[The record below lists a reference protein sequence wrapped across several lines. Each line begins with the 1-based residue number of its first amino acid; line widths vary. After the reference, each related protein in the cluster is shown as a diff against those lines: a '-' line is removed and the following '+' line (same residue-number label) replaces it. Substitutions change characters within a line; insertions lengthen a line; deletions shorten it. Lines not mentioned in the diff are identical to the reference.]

1 MISFWPRCSNG
12 RVIWKESNDEI
23 RYRMM
28 NNLNVSASCYA
39 DHAENKVSRLQQA
52 YLRKYQPQKYAY
64 SANVS
69 QRPQDDQ
76 YDRFGSM
83 RSASFSLPASCWQ
96 GFESASAAPS
106 EGGIADV
113 THAFQLG
120 Y

>member
-1 MISFWPRCSNG
+1 MTDLDG
-12 RVIWKESNDEI
+12 
-23 RYRMM
+23 
-28 NNLNVSASCYA
+28 SASWYA
-39 DHAENKVSRLQQA
+39 DHAENEVSQLQQA
-52 YLRKYQPQKYAY
+52 YMRKYQPQQYAY
-64 SANVS
+64 SSNVS

-106 EGGIADV
+106 EEGIADV